1 MKFKIYIFL
10 FYFISEY
17 EGAESVCPAGLYSNA
32 KCCATSMTFVF
43 IFIVLNCN
51 IAICYT
57 IYSKKWLKL
66 NQIPINEGRE
76 LMSRMLILI
85 IILFSIDLCGKFAM
99 KQLSLRINKR
109 ETLWM
114 NQPKCIIEI
123 VYPCKSASWIWFL
136 HYKHKHSSAF
146 TLIFPVAFRLIYS
159 ISHTFIHFYFFFSCE
174 SYQFVIGIH

>member
-1 MKFKIYIFL
+1 
-10 FYFISEY
+10 
-17 EGAESVCPAGLYSNA
+17 
-32 KCCATSMTFVF
+32 MTFVF

-66 NQIPINEGRE
+66 NQLPINEGRE

-99 KQLSLRINKR
+99 KQLCLRINKR

-146 TLIFPVAFRLIYS
+146 TLIFPVAFRLIHWS
-159 ISHTFIHFYFFFSCE
+159 LLFILLAIHSFIFIFSSLANHINLLLE
-174 SYQFVIGIH
+174 FVRCFR